1 VARETGRKL
10 VVPLR
15 TACLLEGL
23 SDDPHLA
30 DAGELW
36 ADQEH
41 LRIHFHRAGSGAYIE
56 QDYARTFPCRAN
68 RRLSGAERPCRPR
81 KLEAAE
87 IGRQQ
92 EEFIWVLDF
101 WHFTE
106 LTEARPREGS
116 LLIYSMSEF
125 LEDPIDILRDE
136 ILQNWCARY
145 HLHKEQVHAS
155 GHASGPEL
163 RQLVEEIGPEVLTP
177 SIPSTQNCSP
187 IGVRSCSCRKKGSR
201 FCWGDRLEDDGSFLP
216 NRMQDRFQISQF
228 HLFQFRFAP

>member
-163 RQLVEEIGPEVLTP
+163 RQLVEEIGPEVLF
-177 SIPSTQNCSP
+177 P
-187 IGVRSCSCRKKGSR
+187 IHTEHPELFANWGPKLLVPEKGKPILL
-201 FCWGDRLEDDGSFLP
+201 G
-216 NRMQDRFQISQF
+216 
-228 HLFQFRFAP
+228 